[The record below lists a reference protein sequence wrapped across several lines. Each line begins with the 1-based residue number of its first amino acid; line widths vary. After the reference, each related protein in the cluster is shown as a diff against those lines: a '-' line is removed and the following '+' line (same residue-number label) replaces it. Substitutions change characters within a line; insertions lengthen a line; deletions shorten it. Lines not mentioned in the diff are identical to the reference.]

1 MNQKFIPVISVEGKP
16 LMPTSSSRARRLIKC
31 NKAVSFFKFD
41 LFCIR
46 LKVPVDENVQSIA
59 IGVDPG
65 SKKEGYTVKSAKH
78 TYLNIQSDAKADVKD
93 KIEARRNMRRG
104 RRFRNTPCRKP
115 RWANRGNSRRA
126 DRVPPSTKARW
137 DLKFSIIEILA
148 SIFPIKIGKSGVRVE
163 DIKAQTK
170 KGAKKW
176 NKSFSPLECGKKYFY
191 NRLRKSGYNLSLSS
205 GYSTYIE
212 RMILGLYKTKDKLSD
227 DWHAHCVDS
236 WVMANKCVGG
246 HCGPDNTDIKYIS
259 PILFSK
265 RQLHKFQ
272 FKKGDVIRNGRTR
285 SGGTRSL
292 GFAKGSIILYIGKSK
307 SKIQN
312 GRVYLVGGNDG
323 SKLSLHS
330 ISSYERLNRTINPG
344 DCKFLGYNKFTF
356 R

>member
-1 MNQKFIPVISVEGKP
+1 
-16 LMPTSSSRARRLIKC
+16 MPTTMSRARRLVSN
-31 NKAVSFFKFD
+31 NKAIPFFKFGIY
-41 LFCIR
+41 CIR
-46 LKVPVDENVQSIA
+46 LKILVEDNVQSIA

-65 SKKEGYTVKSAKH
+65 SKKEGYTVKSASH
-78 TYLNIQSDAKADVKD
+78 TYVNIQSDTKADVKD

-104 RRFRNTPCRKP
+104 RRFRHTPCRKP
-115 RWANRGNSRRA
+115 RWANRSSSGRSN
-126 DRVPPSTKARW
+126 RVPPSTKSRW
-137 DLKFSIIEILA
+137 DLKFSVIERLG
-148 SIFPIKIGKSGVRVE
+148 SIYPISGLRVE
-163 DIKAQTK
+163 DIKAKTK
-170 KGAKKW
+170 EGSKRW
-176 NKSFSPLECGKKYFY
+176 NKSFSPLECGKRYFY
-191 NRLRKSGYNLSLSS
+191 NRCRSVYNLSLSS

-212 RMILGLYKTKDKLSD
+212 RTTLDLYKTRDKLSD

-246 HCGPDNTDIKYIS
+246 HCKPDNTDVVYIS
-259 PILFSK
+259 PILFYK

-272 FKKGDVIRNGRTR
+272 FQKGDVIRNGRIR

-292 GFAKGSIILYIGKSK
+292 GFTKGSLVRYVGKTK

-330 ISSYERLNRTINPG
+330 TSRYERLNRTVTPS